1 MKVAVLKVEKDY
13 SVREIPIKILISFFA
28 VVVLADFASGQQ
40 LPIYSQYHMNK
51 FLINP
56 AVAGLEGYTAF
67 NLTAR
72 EQWLGI
78 KDAPKTHAISVQSR
92 IFKNSFIS
100 RNASLRRKRKWGT
113 QSGRVGYGIYLFN
126 DINGLI
132 DRTGMQATYAYH
144 IRQGTNQLSFGLS
157 LLAYQF
163 RLDRQNLH
171 FYGDQFDELL
181 NQNRNTLYIPDAN
194 FGVHYSGEEYYAG
207 FSVSQLFKS
216 SLQFGEIGDGE
227 YAMLRHYNVN
237 GGYKFEINNYLHIEP
252 SVLLKYPQGLTPQ
265 LDVNIKM
272 DFYNDYWGGLS
283 FRTGNAVIIFGGVR
297 FDKFYFGYAFDYTL
311 LSINQHTYG
320 THEIMMVIKFGDNAR
335 RYKWLNRY

>member
-1 MKVAVLKVEKDY
+1 MDVLKGEKEMIVCR
-13 SVREIPIKILISFFA
+13 SIRISLFTILGVIA
-28 VVVLADFASGQQ
+28 LHASLHGQQ
-40 LPIYSQYHMNK
+40 LPIYSQYHMNR

-72 EQWLGI
+72 EQWLGV

-92 IFKNSFIS
+92 ILKNSFIS
-100 RNASLRRKRKWGT
+100 RNASLRRKKKWGT
-113 QSGRVGYGIYLFN
+113 KSGRVGYGVYLFN
-126 DINGLI
+126 DKNGLI
-132 DRTGMQATYAYH
+132 DRTGMQATYSYH
-144 IRQGTNQLSFGLS
+144 IQQGTNQLSFGMS
-157 LLAYQF
+157 LLAFQF

-181 NQNRNTLYIPDAN
+181 NENRNTLYIPDAN
-194 FGVHYSGEEYYAG
+194 FGIHYSSDTYYAG
-207 FSVSQLFKS
+207 FSASQLFKS

-227 YAMLRHYNVN
+227 YAMLRHFNLI

-252 SVLLKYPQGLTPQ
+252 SMLLKYPQGLRPQ
-265 LDVNIKM
+265 ADVNIKM
-272 DFYNDYWGGLS
+272 DFYNDYWGGIS
-283 FRTGNAVIIFGGVR
+283 YRTGNAIIIFGGVR

-311 LSINQHTYG
+311 LSINKHTYG
-320 THEIMMVIKFGDNAR
+320 SHEIMMAVKFGDNAR